1 MSTSTAHTERPPTV
15 TSIPPILVSQAQTI
29 QSAYVNSGRMS
40 EGLARLQST
49 KVMFQQAAKRNS
61 TAAEQTEGAVSAL
74 LVAMQT
80 DVRRR
85 IKHSEARMSDELD
98 GVKMRLRKEM
108 ACNHETIERHL
119 QDTIKMVRSVME
131 RTRDDAQGGLTD
143 ALDFLNICGLRL
155 QEGIN
160 NTEHDYMGSLAQILV
175 SNAWTTAWPEAIRTV
190 QQVQQGTNVPPPQY
204 GDDGRPVDADNRETT
219 VSSANDEMAT

>member
-1 MSTSTAHTERPPTV
+1 MSAAAAHTERPPTV

-29 QSAYVNSGRMS
+29 QGAYVNSGRMS

-61 TAAEQTEGAVSAL
+61 TAAEQTEVAVSAL

-85 IKHSEARMSDELD
+85 IKYSEARMSDELD

-143 ALDFLNICGLRL
+143 ALDFLNNQLNALLEKIKQSPVLK
-155 QEGIN
+155 EGTFDRTSALSDQSARVVADLKRVI
-160 NTEHDYMGSLAQILV
+160 EQIIKLGD
-175 SNAWTTAWPEAIRTV
+175 SKN
-190 QQVQQGTNVPPPQY
+190 
-204 GDDGRPVDADNRETT
+204 GDDKIQDFLYNSITG
-219 VSSANDEMAT
+219 